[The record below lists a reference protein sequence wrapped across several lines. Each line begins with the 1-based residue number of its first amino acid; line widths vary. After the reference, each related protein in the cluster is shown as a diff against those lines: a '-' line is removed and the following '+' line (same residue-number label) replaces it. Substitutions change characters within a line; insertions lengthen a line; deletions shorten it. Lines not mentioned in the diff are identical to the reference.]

1 MGVVK
6 MAQIIKEVHPKFI
19 VCFKVGKFYNVFGK
33 DAYIISYLFSCKI
46 KFVEKNIPTC
56 GFPQERLPRTIAIL
70 ESKKINYILI
80 DTRNNYDIEEK
91 MDNKNLNKYKEIFE
105 RAHKI
110 IRAKLR
116 IEKRLEKLIEEIEKE
131 KFKEKL
137 KRVEEIVYE
146 TGKV

>member
-1 MGVVK
+1 M
-6 MAQIIKEVHPKFI
+6 
-19 VCFKVGKFYNVFGK
+19 
-33 DAYIISYLFSCKI
+33 FSCKI

-56 GFPQERLPRTIAIL
+56 GFPLERLPKTIATL

-91 MDNKNLNKYKEIFE
+91 LDNKNLNTYEDIFQ

-110 IRAKLR
+110 IRAKIR
-116 IEKRLEKLIEEIEKE
+116 IEKISEKLIEEIEKE
-131 KFKEKL
+131 EFKEKL
-137 KRVEEIVYE
+137 KKVEEIVYE